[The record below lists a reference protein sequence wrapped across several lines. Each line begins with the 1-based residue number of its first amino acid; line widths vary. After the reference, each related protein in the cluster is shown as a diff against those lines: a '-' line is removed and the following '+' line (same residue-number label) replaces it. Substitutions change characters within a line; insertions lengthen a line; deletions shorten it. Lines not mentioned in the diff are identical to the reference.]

1 MSRQEPTEHGFK
13 PEEADSKT
21 SVPTCSAP
29 VPSIQV
35 SVQFSRSVVS
45 DSATPWITAHQAS
58 LSITNSRSPVSIESV
73 MPSHPL
79 SSPSP
84 PAPNPYQHQGLFQW
98 VNSLHEVAKVQV
110 SNDHL
115 KCVKWLASKVNL
127 RKLLYCWVTSV
138 EHCIFIFKYKTN
150 FEVCFLWCSMWI
162 TMSPTVR
169 GSPRAVYTAKP
180 VFVS

>member
-1 MSRQEPTEHGFK
+1 MDSNQKRLIPK
-13 PEEADSKT
+13 PVFPPAL
-21 SVPTCSAP
+21 PLY
-29 VPSIQV
+29 QV
-35 SVQFSRSVVS
+35 YRFQFSSVQSFSRIWLCNPMNRS
-45 DSATPWITAHQAS
+45 TPGLPVHHQ
-58 LSITNSRSPVSIESV
+58 LQESYV
-73 MPSHPL
+73 HQVIDAIQPSHPL

-98 VNSLHEVAKVQV
+98 VSSLHEVAKVQV

-115 KCVKWLASKVNL
+115 KCVEWLASKVNL